1 MTNAYS
7 ITGCE
12 VCGNSN
18 LVKVIDLGLHPLCGD
33 LIKIGR
39 HDICEEYPIEILFCP
54 TCITAHNKYQV
65 PKEKLFHFDYQYR
78 ARMTPS
84 VLSGMKGLVDSVADQ
99 MGSLVD
105 KKVLDIGCNDG
116 SLLNYF
122 ADKGAKTVGVEPTSA
137 ALDSKH
143 RTFNSFFD
151 KLTAET
157 LLKEFGSFD
166 VITFTNVFAHIEDLS
181 GLLENL
187 RPLLNEKSAII
198 IENHYLGEII
208 NKFQFDT
215 FYHEHPRTYSL
226 RSFEFIAQKLGRNVS
241 NCEFISRYGGN
252 IRVTI
257 SDKKA
262 ITSLAEEASF
272 EKGFKALRDDVV
284 SWRDDMKRKIEKLNK
299 QFGPIVGKAFPG
311 RAAILIKLLGLTEE
325 NLSCVYEITG
335 SKKTGFY
342 VPGTRIPIKP
352 EKELFEL
359 KNQPEYILNLAWH
372 IPKEVRDNLNQNGI
386 LSKVLDIKS

>member
-311 RAAILIKLLGLTEE
+311 RAAILVKLLGLTDEH
-325 NLSCVYEITG
+325 LSCVYEITG